1 MMKRTY
7 YMVDGKLLN
16 ELPENTTDYEKWLG
30 ISADD
35 GYVLQNVLT
44 YRTANR
50 LLLRAGFEAFWREVL
65 LGALK

>member
-35 GYVLQNVLT
+35 GYVL
-44 YRTANR
+44 
-50 LLLRAGFEAFWREVL
+50 
-65 LGALK
+65 